1 MINITLSAPAAADGE
16 EQGSGRPR
24 LWRGQWWSAAVEGDD
39 LSFGGDWGQHRLQPR
54 PAPSVAA
61 VDCTI
66 SLLLS
71 YIDTRP
77 KKKNQRMWI
86 RVKKRSSERT
96 KKPVRERI
104 TTDADNHIHNRHEIP
119 GAEEVVHAVMPEL
132 AHMEGNRS
140 RQHATHPL
148 PPLHTFIHLLCL
160 W

>member
-1 MINITLSAPAAADGE
+1 MVECGGGRGRPQLRRRLGTTLAPATAGSVS
-16 EQGSGRPR
+16 GSGG
-24 LWRGQWWSAAVEGDD
+24 LHH
-39 LSFGGDWGQHRLQPR
+39 LSPAILHRYK
-54 PAPSVAA
+54 
-61 VDCTI
+61 T
-66 SLLLS
+66 
-71 YIDTRP
+71 

-86 RVKKRSSERT
+86 RVKKWSSERT

-148 PPLHTFIHLLCL
+148 PPLHAFIHLLCL